1 MIHSSGAGGGLQSQC
16 KNIDQLLDA
25 LHFPKRSGS
34 AFVLQCL
41 GEVVLQNARFLS
53 LASLSRNTLMVAK
66 IKTAPRLKRDSV
78 HEGCHTP
85 FSLDDE
91 DGEWMDGLMYFIISP
106 RVQMMKQL
114 LKRYCAYL
122 TLLEAFCWL

>member
-1 MIHSSGAGGGLQSQC
+1 
-16 KNIDQLLDA
+16 
-25 LHFPKRSGS
+25 
-34 AFVLQCL
+34 
-41 GEVVLQNARFLS
+41 
-53 LASLSRNTLMVAK
+53 MVAK